1 MDEPTRRAAAPSA
14 AGPTEPI
21 SLDHDGV
28 PPPSATGEPV
38 SIEPA
43 ATTAAV
49 PTATVGLPSA
59 VVVAASGATAW
70 ADPGEMLSAA
80 AAQRVA
86 GGLAAS
92 TRRAYTRHWGGFQ
105 TWCEQTGRRAL
116 PATAATLAEYVSH
129 LATTVTRYGR
139 PPAPST
145 IELALGCIQSAHRV
159 AGHVCPV
166 ALAKLAL
173 RDYRR
178 ERARSGYRPA
188 EAPPIDL
195 PMLRGMVA
203 CTPAE
208 TLTGTRD
215 RFTLVLGLAMMG
227 RRSEAAALDIADLHF
242 QPEGLE
248 VHIRESKTDQDAVG
262 ETVALPYGSNPN
274 TCPVRLA
281 RAWLAALAE
290 HQTTTGP
297 LLRSIDQYGRLAGTP
312 GFAGRAPA
320 SGRISGE
327 GLNRIVRDAA
337 QRAGLDHPGG
347 YTFHSLRAGGATA
360 AAKAG
365 KPATFIQQHGR
376 WKSLVFLRYVRKG
389 TQFGDDNA
397 MTGIG
402 L

>member
-1 MDEPTRRAAAPSA
+1 MDEPIRRAAAPSA
-14 AGPTEPI
+14 ADPTELI
-21 SLDHDGV
+21 SPGHDGV
-28 PPPSATGEPV
+28 PPPPATGEPV

-43 ATTAAV
+43 TTTAVV
-49 PTATVGLPSA
+49 PTAAVGLPSA
-59 VVVAASGATAW
+59 AVVAASGVTAW
-70 ADPGEMLSAA
+70 ADPETMLSAA

-92 TRRAYTRHWGGFQ
+92 TRRAYTRHWGGFHA
-105 TWCEQTGRRAL
+105 WCEQAGRRAL

-129 LATTVTRYGR
+129 LAITTTRYGR

-159 AGHVCPV
+159 AGHTCPV

-178 ERARSGYRPA
+178 ERARGGYRPA
-188 EAPPIDL
+188 EAPPVDL
-195 PMLRGMVA
+195 PTLRAMVA
-203 CTPAE
+203 CAPAE
-208 TLTGTRD
+208 SLTGIRD

-227 RRSEAAALDIADLHF
+227 RRGEAAALDIADLRF
-242 QPEGLE
+242 RPEGLE
-248 VHIRESKTDQDAVG
+248 VHIRASKTDQDAVG
-262 ETVALPYGSNPN
+262 ETVALPYGSHPG

-281 RAWLAALAE
+281 RAWLATLAE
-290 HQTTTGP
+290 REITTGP

-337 QRAGLDHPGG
+337 RRAGLDDPGS

-365 KPATFIQQHGR
+365 KPATFIQRHGR
-376 WKSLVFLRYVRKG
+376 WKSVVFLRYIRKG